1 MRNKD
6 YRELQISS
14 SMLVF
19 VFIAVIILG
28 IVIFLLGVSVGK
40 KQAAITKETQFSA
53 VPIEEVRE
61 EQPAAPEQDQINQ
74 EIASHIEDKDKK
86 EEPIEKVETTAPKNQ
101 NLFYIQ
107 VGAYSDKTAALKIAE
122 RYSGMGIKSRVIDPF
137 PTDRRTIYRV
147 RIGGYETREEAEEVK
162 KNLMEKEN
170 KKSSD
175 YFIIKS
181 SN

>member
-19 VFIAVIILG
+19 VFIAIIILG
-28 IVIFLLGVSVGK
+28 IIIFLLGVSVGK
-40 KQAAITKETQFSA
+40 KQAVLTKQTQFSDT
-53 VPIEEVRE
+53 PIEEVRE
-61 EQPAAPEQDQINQ
+61 KPVAPEQDKLDQ
-74 EIASHIEDKDKK
+74 EIASHVENKDKK
-86 EEPIEKVETTAPKNQ
+86 EEPVEKVETKAPENQ
-101 NLFYIQ
+101 NLYFIQ
-107 VGAYSDKTAALKIAE
+107 VGAYSDKASALKIAE
-122 RYSGMGIKSRVIDPF
+122 KYSGMGIRSRVIDPY
-137 PTDRRTIYRV
+137 PRDRRTIYRV

-175 YFIIKS
+175 YFIIKG
-181 SN
+181 SNR

>member
-19 VFIAVIILG
+19 VFIAIIILG
-28 IVIFLLGVSVGK
+28 IVIFILGVSVGK
-40 KQAAITKETQFSA
+40 KQAVITKETQFSA
-53 VPIEEVRE
+53 VPIEDVRRE
-61 EQPAAPEQDQINQ
+61 KPAVPEQDKINQ
-74 EIASHIEDKDKK
+74 EIASHTENKDKK
-86 EEPIEKVETTAPKNQ
+86 EEPVEKVETTPPKSQ
-101 NLFYIQ
+101 NLYYIQ
-107 VGAYSDKTAALKIAE
+107 VGAYSDRTSALKIAE
-122 RYSGMGIKSRVIDPF
+122 KYSGMGIKSRIIDPY

-175 YFIIKS
+175 YFIIKGS
-181 SN
+181 I